1 MDTKEVFDRQYNRI
15 YRIALLYLKNP
26 ADAEDV
32 SQTIFLKYLEKKPHF
47 KSIEHE
53 KAWFITST
61 KNQCKDII
69 KSFWNKNVDLG
80 ELPEQESSQSGES
93 VVLLILQLPEKY
105 SEIRYLYYDEGY
117 KAKEISKLL
126 HINESTIQ
134 TRLSDGRKKLKIIL
148 EKEGY

>member
-32 SQTIFLKYLEKKPHF
+32 SQTIFLKYLEKKPNF
-47 KSIEHE
+47 KNIEHE
-53 KAWFITST
+53 KAWFITSA
-61 KNQCKDII
+61 KNYCKDII

-80 ELPEQESSQSGES
+80 EIPEQESGSNSEN
-93 VVLLILQLPEKY
+93 ILPIILKLPEKY
-105 SEIRYLYYDEGY
+105 SEILYLYYYEGY

-126 HINESTIQ
+126 NISESTIQ
-134 TRLSDGRKKLKIIL
+134 TRLSNGRKKLKEIL